1 MLAGVLGAPCA
12 SCFNPTS
19 YDAPSEASGT
29 SDTGPGTTAES
40 NSSTSAT
47 GTTSSSTSPSGTT
60 SSTTTTAAASTGT
73 TEPATTSCGQ
83 CCGDGEVQ
91 PPEECD
97 DGNVENDDG
106 CSSDCRKEFRYVFVT
121 SDTFSGDLGGH
132 QGADEKCQAAA
143 SSAGLSGMFRAWL
156 STSTEDPVDALVQ
169 SAVPY
174 RRLDGMQVA
183 QNWPDLIDGMLDT
196 PINLTEKMTFV
207 PGPVCDSR
215 AAWTASFA
223 NGTEYDAGKTCSDWT
238 SNSGTTTGGNPN
250 ETTGAWSHGC
260 PLSCASLASLYCVEQ

>member
-12 SCFNPTS
+12 GCFNPTS
-19 YDAPSEASGT
+19 YDAPSEASVT
-29 SDTGPGTTAES
+29 SDTDPGTTTQ
-40 NSSTSAT
+40 SSSLTSAT
-47 GTTSSSTSPSGTT
+47 GTT
-60 SSTTTTAAASTGT
+60 SSTTTTAATSSGA

-83 CCGDGEVQ
+83 CCGDGKVH

-97 DGNVENDDG
+97 DGNMKDDDG

-132 QGADEKCQAAA
+132 QGADDKCQTAA
-143 SSAGLSGMFRAWL
+143 SSAGLSGTYRAWL
-156 STSTEDPVDALVQ
+156 STSTQDPLDVLVQ

-183 QNWPDLIDGMLDT
+183 QNWPDLIDGMLDN

-223 NGTEYDAGKTCSDWT
+223 NGTEYDVSKTCSDWT
-238 SNSGTTTGGNPN
+238 SSSGTTTGGNPN